1 MTALIIFAIVYF
13 SILAAGVLIYVAIG
27 TFAYLLGLEKSWFTA
42 MKKVFR
48 NW

>member
-1 MTALIIFAIVYF
+1 MTAFIIFIIVYF
-13 SILAAGVLIYVAIG
+13 SILAAGALIYIAIG

-42 MKKVFR
+42 IKKVFK

>member
-1 MTALIIFAIVYF
+1 MTAFIIFIIIYF
-13 SILAAGVLIYVAIG
+13 SILAVGALIYVAIG
-27 TFAYLLGLEKSWFTA
+27 TFAYLLGLEKNWFIA

>member
-1 MTALIIFAIVYF
+1 MTLLVTLIIVYLVLVAALL
-13 SILAAGVLIYVAIG
+13 LAHLAIG

-42 MKKVFR
+42 IKKVFK

>member
-1 MTALIIFAIVYF
+1 MTAFIILAIVYF
-13 SILAAGVLIYVAIG
+13 SIIAAGALIYVAVG

>member
-1 MTALIIFAIVYF
+1 MTAFTILTIVYF
-13 SILAAGVLIYVAIG
+13 SILAAGALIYVAIG
-27 TFAYLLGLEKSWFTA
+27 TFAYLLGLEKNWFTA